1 MKALQKTPIL
11 GAVLSVLPVLA
22 HAASAGYYGYSW
34 AQSSQRGRIAAP
46 ARCSL
51 AEMNLEP
58 RAYLKR
64 PYAPAVTITPETD
77 KPVTALSRQ
86 VAADGPIGS
95 VGLINLSGRGVV
107 QGRSFGDSLASQRG
121 LPSRALGFNVSYN
134 FP

>member
-1 MKALQKTPIL
+1 MKALQKTLIL

-22 HAASAGYYGYSW
+22 HAASAGDYGYSW

-46 ARCSL
+46 ARRSL

-58 RAYLKR
+58 RFYLKR
-64 PYAPAVTITPETD
+64 PYAPPVTKPETD
-77 KPVTALSRQ
+77 TPVTALSRQ

-107 QGRSFGDSLASQRG
+107 QDRSFGDSLASQRG